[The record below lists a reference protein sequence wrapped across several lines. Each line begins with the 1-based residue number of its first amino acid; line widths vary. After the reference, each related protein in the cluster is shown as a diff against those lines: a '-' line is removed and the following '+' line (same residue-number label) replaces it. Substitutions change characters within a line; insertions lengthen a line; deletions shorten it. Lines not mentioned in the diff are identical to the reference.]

1 MARVLRVIVVL
12 FAVFAVLNAKAL
24 EDKPSSDEN
33 EFNGLDKVANPEDL
47 ANNPAKEYN
56 DNEGASLQEEAEG
69 RKNAVKH
76 LSVN

>member
-1 MARVLRVIVVL
+1 MARGLRVIVVL
-12 FAVFAVLNAKAL
+12 FAAFAVLNAKAL

-33 EFNGLDKVANPEDL
+33 ELNGLDKTANPEDL

-69 RKNAVKH
+69 MKKAVKH